1 MLRIRRMDD
10 TATPA
15 FEDLLERLNDV
26 NKKFVQI
33 RAQLAETAA
42 ALENRALLA
51 RRQAEDFRQNEWAA

>member
-1 MLRIRRMDD
+1 MDD